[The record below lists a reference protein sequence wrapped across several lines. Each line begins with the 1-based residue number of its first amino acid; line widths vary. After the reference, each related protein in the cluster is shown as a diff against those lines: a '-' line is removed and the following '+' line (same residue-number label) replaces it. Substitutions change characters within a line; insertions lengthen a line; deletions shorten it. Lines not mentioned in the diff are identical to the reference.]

1 MGWLEIFQ
9 NESEL
14 IADGDINN
22 LTVKSVLVVDDEIH
36 ITDTLGRFLQDSGY
50 QVYMASNAVEALEI
64 FRIRQPRIVVTD
76 LMMPGMSGIDFI
88 KAIRETDW
96 DTQIIVL
103 TGHGDMDTAI
113 TALRHQVAEFLLKPV
128 DLLVLRH
135 AVEKAIIHI
144 RLKEE
149 IREYTEE
156 LERLYAEIRGNKEHV
171 EAIFKHAPVA
181 VMTYNANG
189 EILTWN
195 IKAGLITGYALEEA
209 LSKKLSDLFVLAGP
223 LFTEEELQFT
233 EISQRTQVNQILTHK
248 HEMRYVERAGKVLK
262 NGQGEVISVIE
273 TFMDVTER
281 MQDERLLEK
290 RYLQVQIINEIGKR
304 IAASTT
310 ISDLLGFIS
319 NRLVKTFFE
328 SATVAIFLGD
338 GQEKIRLETVAGI
351 SRNDFLK
358 QFVSNKVLQSSGS
371 VIHHVAE
378 SKTRVLN
385 DEKGNLKALSPDRP
399 AFFAFPIATQSKLY
413 GVLYIENSELMVLDD
428 GDIFLLE
435 AIAEYIAISMDR
447 LALIEKITS
456 QNEMLEEQATHLKN
470 ALGQV
475 EQQKNIIEEKNK
487 QLEQDLIKA
496 GDLQKSLLPETLPDT
511 ESVHFA
517 ASFTPSHQLGG
528 DYYDVFA
535 INDHMTGFLIADAT
549 GHGVSSA
556 MLSAMFKMTM
566 SKYAKTETDPG
577 KVFEYLNHDFCNV
590 LQTGDFFT
598 AFYGIIDH
606 KNNELIYSNAAHP
619 LPLLFD
625 YSSKDILALD
635 SEGFLLGVME
645 EGITYET
652 RKCSI
657 NNSMRLFVYTD
668 GLQEAINREGEQ
680 FGDERIEKAMRKYS
694 RLKRRTFLEKIVNDL
709 KEYTGEQ
716 SGTFDDDLTLMVVD
730 IAK

>member
-14 IADGDINN
+14 IADGDIHN
-22 LTVKSVLVVDDEIH
+22 LDVKSVLVVDDEIH

-76 LMMPGMSGIDFI
+76 LMMPGMSGLDFI
-88 KAIRETDW
+88 KAIRDVDW

-156 LERLYAEIRGNKEHV
+156 LERLYSEIRRNKEHV

-181 VMTYNANG
+181 VMTYNAKG
-189 EILTWN
+189 EILSWN
-195 IKAGLITGYALEEA
+195 IKASLITGYSLEQA
-209 LSKKLSDLFVLAGP
+209 VSRKLSDLFVLTGP
-223 LFTEEELQFT
+223 LYTEAELQSP
-233 EISQRTQVNQILTHK
+233 EINQRTQVNQILTSR
-248 HEMRYVERAGKVLK
+248 HEMRFVERAGKVLK
-262 NGQGEVISVIE
+262 NSQGEVISVIE

-310 ISDLLGFIS
+310 ISELLGFIS

-328 SATVAIFLGD
+328 SATVAIFLQTEG
-338 GQEKIRLETVAGI
+338 EEMRLETVAGI
-351 SRNDFLK
+351 SRDDFLK
-358 QFVSNKVLQSSGS
+358 QFQPNKALRSSGS
-371 VIHHVAE
+371 IIQYVAE
-378 SKTRVLN
+378 TKKRVLN
-385 DEKGNLKALSPDRP
+385 SEENGLKALSPDRP
-399 AFFAFPIATQSKLY
+399 AFFAFPVATQSKLY
-413 GVLYIENSELMVLDD
+413 GVLYIENSEAMALDD

-447 LALIEKITS
+447 LALIEKITR
-456 QNEMLEEQATHLKN
+456 QNQMLEEQAIDLKD

-475 EQQKNIIEEKNK
+475 EQQKSIIEEKNK

-496 GDLQKSLLPETLPDT
+496 GDLQKSLLPVTLPDT
-511 ESVHFA
+511 EAVHFT

-528 DYYDVFA
+528 DYYDVFT

-556 MLSAMFKMTM
+556 MLSAMFKMTL
-566 SKYAKTETDPG
+566 SKYAKSETDPG
-577 KVFEYLNHDFCNV
+577 KVFEYLNRDFCNV

-606 KNNELIYSNAAHP
+606 ENSELIYSNAAHP

-625 YSSKDILALD
+625 YETKTIEALD
-635 SEGFLLGVME
+635 SEGFLLGVMDD
-645 EGITYET
+645 GITYET
-652 RKCSI
+652 RKRSI
-657 NNSMRLFVYTD
+657 NGSMRLFVYTD
-668 GLQEAINREGEQ
+668 GLQEAINGAGEQ
-680 FGDERIEKAMRKYS
+680 FGDERIEKAMRKYA
-694 RLKRRTFLEKIVNDL
+694 RLKRQTFLDKIVNDL
-709 KEYTGEQ
+709 KEYTGEK

-730 IAK
+730 IGR